1 VVRGQISSLVDPD
14 RADLAQARR
23 EAIRYLISKQDPRGF
38 WHDFETL
45 AGSSDE
51 WVTGYIG
58 SVLAEAPDPP
68 ARQAAHKS
76 WLALCR
82 RRRWSGAWGFNR
94 ITPADADST
103 VWGLQLAVRLGVDTS
118 RRAQRAFR
126 FVDRHQLADGALATY
141 RRSGPI
147 RHFTRLH
154 RNVSFDGWCSGHVCV
169 TAAGSSL
176 EGLPGRDRMLAYL
189 RKTQLDDGS
198 WPAYWWADRE
208 YSTGLAAQ
216 ALVASPDSEDI
227 AHLFRAG
234 AWAANRILT
243 RGRGFQRDPLKSPFA
258 TSCCLIT
265 LTHANGADAGGDAA
279 RQAVDSLFNS
289 QRDDGSWAPSAALR
303 IPPPHMR
310 DPDLQ
315 RQWLSGGRGG
325 GSIQVDRKALYTT
338 ASVLKAL
345 NGIQHG

>member
-1 VVRGQISSLVDPD
+1 MLRGQIVTLVDPD
-14 RADLAQARR
+14 RTDSAQARR
-23 EAIRYLISKQDPRGF
+23 GAIRYLIAKQDPRGF

-51 WVTGYIG
+51 WVTAYVG
-58 SVLAEAPDPP
+58 SVLAEVPEQQ
-68 ARQAAHKS
+68 ARQAAYKS
-76 WLALCR
+76 WHALCR

-103 VWGLQLAVRLGVDTS
+103 VWGLQLAVRLGAGTS

-126 FVDRHQLADGALATY
+126 FADRHVVADGALATY

-147 RHFTRLH
+147 RHFTRLQ
-154 RNVSFDGWCSGHVCV
+154 RNMSFDGWCSGHVCV

-176 EGLPGRDRMLAYL
+176 KGFPGRDRILAYL

-208 YSTGLAAQ
+208 YSTGLAAEG
-216 ALVASPDSEDI
+216 LTESPDPDHI
-227 AHLFRAG
+227 ARLSRAG
-234 AWAANRILT
+234 EWAANRILT
-243 RGRGFQRDPLKSPFA
+243 PGRAFQRDPLESPFA
-258 TSCCLIT
+258 TSYCLIT
-265 LTHANGADAGGDAA
+265 LTHADGADAGGGAA
-279 RQAVDSLFNS
+279 RHAVDSLLNS

-310 DPDLQ
+310 DPDSH
-315 RQWLSGGRGG
+315 RQWLNGGRGG
-325 GSIQVDRKALYTT
+325 GSIQVDHNALYTT
-338 ASVLKAL
+338 ASVLRAL
-345 NGIQHG
+345 NGVHHG